1 MGNKYTVYFAKYPYQ
16 GCWEGIHG
24 FDGFNKAIRFAKR
37 MMKRGYDII
46 DIQCRDIK
54 EVQE

>member
-16 GCWEGIHG
+16 GYWEGMQ
-24 FDGFNKAIRFAKR
+24 GFNRFNRAVRFAKR
-37 MMKRGYDII
+37 MMKRGYNII

-54 EVQE
+54 ED

>member
-1 MGNKYTVYFAKYPYQ
+1 MGDKYMIYFAKYPYR
-16 GCWEGIHG
+16 GYWEGMQG
-24 FDGFNKAIRFAKR
+24 FSRFNKAVRFVKK